1 MMPVSFRNPILAV
14 AACGLLLAGCA
25 RQGEFDSSGGII
37 ITRNAC
43 PAVAVPSHT
52 ADITLFDPPGSLDS
66 RAIDVVAD
74 ITNVRSNCADSGEDV
89 VVTASFD
96 VQARRTNPTGA
107 RDVVVPYFA
116 TVVQGGRV
124 VVSKRVSRVAL
135 HFNDGELRA
144 EAKGTANAYVNRAA
158 VTLPAEIQERITR
171 RRKAGDADAAID
183 PMADPQVREAVSRSS
198 FELLVGF
205 QLTQAQLQ
213 YNATR

>member
-1 MMPVSFRNPILAV
+1 MSFRNPILAV

-124 VVSKRVSRVAL
+124 VVSKRVSRIAL

-144 EAKGTANAYVNRAA
+144 EAKGSANAYVNRAA